1 MRGAKSRQVVER
13 GWPTLAERIR
23 VVVLEA
29 ESPSTARDHTARI
42 PELKGGPLMSSRITA
57 VVHDRLDIHTLGDDE
72 LQEAVPE

>member
-1 MRGAKSRQVVER
+1 
-13 GWPTLAERIR
+13 

-42 PELKGGPLMSSRITA
+42 PELKGSPLMSSRITA